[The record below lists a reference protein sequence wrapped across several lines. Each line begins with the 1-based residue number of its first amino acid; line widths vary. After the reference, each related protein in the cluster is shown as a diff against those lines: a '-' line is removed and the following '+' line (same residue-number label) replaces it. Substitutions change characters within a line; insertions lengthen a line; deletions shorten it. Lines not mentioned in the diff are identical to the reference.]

1 MKSGIKKIFVTKQGG
16 IGDVIVA
23 TPALKKLKEL
33 YPQSHITLLIFDNAK
48 DLVDG
53 LPFIDEVFCYNKKRD
68 GFLKLWRK
76 MIGYDAA
83 IFLDLTY
90 RPAMAAALAGIPIR
104 VGLEH
109 KRKFWLTKKI
119 KWEESMD
126 FTYEPYVMGDIVNA
140 ALDLEIVHDDLNKT
154 FIVPADAEDCAGLR
168 GLLAAKGIADGE
180 KYITSSPTTAF
191 FLKNWPLERWNEV
204 YRRIHDKYG
213 LKTVL
218 FGGGSLDF
226 AWDKDAVV
234 DLWGQLNLRQ
244 VGELIKN
251 ATLLVNS
258 CSLPIHIAAATD
270 TPSVVIY
277 GYGAPERWAPREKC
291 ETVVTPLSCSP
302 CDGYHGSTCTDPKCM
317 HQMTVDEVYSACE
330 RQLERYL
337 HEA

>member
-90 RPAMAAALAGIPIR
+90 RPAMAAAWAGIPIR

-126 FTYEPYVMGDIVNA
+126 FTYEPYVMGDILNT
-140 ALDLEIVHDDLNKT
+140 ALDLDISHEDLNQT
-154 FIVPADAEDCAGLR
+154 YIVSANPADCDGLQA
-168 GLLAAKGIADGE
+168 LLHAKGLNGGA
-180 KYITSSPTTAF
+180 KYVTSSPTTAF
-191 FLKNWPLERWNEV
+191 FLKNWPLERWNDV
-204 YRRIHDKYG
+204 YRRIYDKYG

-226 AWDKDAVV
+226 AWDEEAVIN
-234 DLWGQLNLRQ
+234 LWGQLNLRQ

-251 ATLLVNS
+251 AALLVNS
-258 CSLPIHIAAATD
+258 CSLPIHIAAATS

-291 ETVVTPLSCSP
+291 ETVVTPLPCSP
-302 CDGYHGSTCTDPKCM
+302 CDGYHGSTCTEPRCM
-317 HQMTVDEVYSACE
+317 QQMTVDEVYAACE

>member
-1 MKSGIKKIFVTKQGG
+1 MKTGIKKIFVTKQGG
-16 IGDVIVA
+16 IGDVVVA
-23 TPALKKLKEL
+23 TPALKKLKEI

-68 GFLKLWRK
+68 GFFKLWRK
-76 MIGYDAA
+76 MLGYDAA

-90 RPAMAAALAGIPIR
+90 RPAMAAALAGIPLR

-126 FTYEPYVMGDIVNA
+126 FTYEPYVMGDIINT
-140 ALDLEIVHDDLNKT
+140 ALDLDIAHEALNKT
-154 FIVPADAEDCAGLR
+154 FIVPANTADCDGLQA
-168 GLLAAKGIADGE
+168 LLQAKGMKDGA

-204 YRRIHDKYG
+204 YRRIYEQYG

-226 AWDKDAVV
+226 AWDEEAVIN
-234 DLWGQLNLRQ
+234 LWGQLNLRQ

-251 ATLLVNS
+251 AALLVNS
-258 CSLPIHIAAATD
+258 CSLPIHIAAATS

-291 ETVVTPLSCSP
+291 ETVVTPLPCSP
-302 CDGYHGSTCTDPKCM
+302 CDGYHGSTCTEPKCM
-317 HQMTVDEVYSACE
+317 QQMTVDEVYAACE
-330 RQLERYL
+330 RQLERNM